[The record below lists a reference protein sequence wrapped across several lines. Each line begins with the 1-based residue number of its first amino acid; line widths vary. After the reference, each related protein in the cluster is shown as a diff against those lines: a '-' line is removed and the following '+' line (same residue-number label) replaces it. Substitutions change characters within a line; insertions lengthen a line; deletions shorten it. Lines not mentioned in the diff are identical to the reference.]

1 LPVCCIIVKKGI
13 RVRRLRDWDIR
24 EVNMQVADL
33 VGKLVLFK
41 FSEEVRADLPLFQI
55 YKDEVWA
62 VVTGI
67 DNEGIWIE
75 NPAYELGIWWDE
87 KGELI
92 PPNKQVKEKVKT
104 NILLPWRYVKIL
116 MNVEDPRF
124 QKEKSE
130 RFPGFHNYR

>member
-1 LPVCCIIVKKGI
+1 
-13 RVRRLRDWDIR
+13 
-24 EVNMQVADL
+24 MQVENL

-41 FSEEVRADLPLFQI
+41 FCPEIRSDLPLFQI
-55 YKDEVWA
+55 YKDEIWA

-92 PPNKQVKEKVKT
+92 PPDKQKKERVKA
-104 NILLPWRYVKIL
+104 NILISWHYIKAL
-116 MNVEDPRF
+116 MSVEDERF
-124 QKEKSE
+124 QKVKSDKL
-130 RFPGFHNYR
+130 PGFKIYK